1 MWSGFFERGQP
12 RKHWDNWNDW
22 EKENLSYFYVF
33 VQIMY
38 NAWQLIWRFDVTVT
52 TFTDVFAFLVG
63 SNTVLPGL
71 GNYNDDNDTDNE
83 NYNNNVVIDDDEY
96 ENF

>member
-1 MWSGFFERGQP
+1 MWSGFFEMGQP
-12 RKHWDNWNDW
+12 RKHGDNWNEW

-71 GNYNDDNDTDNE
+71 GNHNDENDTDNE
-83 NYNNNVVIDDDEY
+83 N
-96 ENF
+96 

>member
-1 MWSGFFERGQP
+1 MIER
-12 RKHWDNWNDW
+12 KKTYHIFMFSSKLWH
-22 EKENLSYFYVF
+22 
-33 VQIMY
+33 MY

-71 GNYNDDNDTDNE
+71 GNYDDDNDTDNE

>member
-1 MWSGFFERGQP
+1 
-12 RKHWDNWNDW
+12 
-22 EKENLSYFYVF
+22 
-33 VQIMY
+33 MY
-38 NAWQLIWRFDVTVT
+38 NAWQLIWRYDVTVT

-83 NYNNNVVIDDDEY
+83 NYNNNVVIEY